1 MDMKK
6 YLALSIVE
14 PGGTNIRSG
23 QKIIEV
29 RKWKPNTLPLRDLV
43 IVENSTHLS
52 SDDISH
58 DSKGKA
64 VAIVDILS
72 VSEWKEEE
80 LEDACG
86 CYWEDG
92 WLGWKISNV
101 RPITYD
107 HPVDAKLRIYQIEL
121 PDNIENLANKSSE
134 PT

>member
-14 PGGTNIRSG
+14 PGGTNIQSG
-23 QKIIEV
+23 RKVIEV
-29 RKWKPNTLPLRDLV
+29 RKWKPDTLPLRDLV
-43 IVENSTHLS
+43 IIENSTCLS
-52 SDDISH
+52 RKDISH
-58 DSKGKA
+58 DPNGKV

-86 CYWEDG
+86 RYWEDG
-92 WLGWKISNV
+92 WLGWKISNI

-107 HPVDAKLRIYQIEL
+107 QPADAKLRLYEVELPEQIE
-121 PDNIENLANKSSE
+121 N
-134 PT
+134 